1 MSAHPQILVANEP
14 ALYRDVLGSQ
24 LPRLRPGLTVL
35 LVDPADLDAAV
46 ARLRPRLVIC
56 SELTDAV
63 RQFAPA
69 ALVLDPL
76 DTNRAVLTVD
86 GQHQVLL
93 HPRLSD
99 LLAAVDAAVGHGPAV
114 SGGGARPNEV
124 GAR

>member
-1 MSAHPQILVANEP
+1 MTAHPQILVANEP
-14 ALYRDVLGSQ
+14 LVYRDVLSSQ

-35 LVDPADLDAAV
+35 VVEPAELDEAV

-56 SELTDAV
+56 SELTEAV
-63 RQFAPA
+63 HQFATA

-76 DTNRAVLTVD
+76 GTNRAVLTID
-86 GQHQVLL
+86 GQHRVLL
-93 HPRLSD
+93 NPRLAD
-99 LLAAVDAAVGHGPAV
+99 LLAAVDTAVGQGPTI